1 MLCKQKYS
9 IIDVLVKI
17 LILILFRFCLLCRLS
32 PASTVSAK
40 CFHCMGPCRWLLLVL
55 HGLGR
60 FRMFQIVLNHFRL
73 FQLVPH
79 FSKYLNL
86 ILKLSF
92 MSENVKLISSASAHV
107 LQAQVKRF
115 CHCLFSEVRN
125 LTCFFQLISLL
136 SFHLSLKT
144 FVAVL
149 CFVYFMMIFCDIDH
163 CGFQLYVEILDINL
177 SYVNNGFCYRCFGFI
192 LAPSHTRNNQA
203 WSMRVVRQVIQFFL

>member
-1 MLCKQKYS
+1 MLYQEKYS

-92 MSENVKLISSASAHV
+92 MSETVKLISSASAHV
-107 LQAQVKRF
+107 LRGQVRRF

-163 CGFQLYVEILDINL
+163 CGFQLYVEVLDINL

-192 LAPSHTRNNQA
+192 FAPSHTRNNQA
-203 WSMRVVRQVIQFFL
+203 WSMRVVRQIIQFFL